1 MELDRTTTTGFKT
14 CRGENVTSTVNLTL
28 GISHVYVMFLF
39 LILNND
45 IADKLLIIRE
55 PVVPNY
61 LGNVLNQLVF
71 GRLSCP

>member
-1 MELDRTTTTGFKT
+1 
-14 CRGENVTSTVNLTL
+14 
-28 GISHVYVMFLF
+28 MFLF
-39 LILNND
+39 LIPNND

-61 LGNVLNQLVF
+61 LGNVPESTCLVA